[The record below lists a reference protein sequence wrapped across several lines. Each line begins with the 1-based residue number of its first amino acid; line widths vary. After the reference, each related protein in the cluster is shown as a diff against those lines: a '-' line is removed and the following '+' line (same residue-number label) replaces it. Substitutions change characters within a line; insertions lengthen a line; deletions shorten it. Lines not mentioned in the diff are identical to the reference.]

1 MEAVRVPVF
10 KASAAS
16 LMEVVKGPVFA
27 NSAASLLEVVKG
39 PVFTTSAA
47 SLMDVIHRRY
57 ESLCRFSI
65 LFKTRRAQIRS

>member
-1 MEAVRVPVF
+1 MKRFVF
-10 KASAAS
+10 KTSATAVAQVARGLVLTTSAAA
-16 LMEVVKGPVFA
+16 VA
-27 NSAASLLEVVKG
+27 EVVKG

-65 LFKTRRAQIRS
+65 LFKTGRAQIRS